1 MGIIAIINNVT
12 PAKYLARIIF
22 KSEIGRVSNSSI
34 VPVLLSSAI
43 ERMVIAGIK
52 IRKITGDKLKK
63 GIKSASAPSSKF
75 VLKEINSFLSSII
88 GYVFII
94 IYLIASGLFHWILSN
109 NANLLEGAEADLIPF
124 FNLSP
129 VIFLILIP
137 AITMRSI
144 AEERRTGT
152 IELLLTRPISDLKI
166 ILAKYFAGV
175 TLLII
180 AIIPTITYFISMY
193 YLGKPVGIIDLG
205 ATFTSYIG
213 LTLLGSVFIAIG
225 IFASSLTNSQIVAFI
240 LAMFLCWI
248 FYDGFNLLGNFSQIG
263 ELDYIIQYIGIAF
276 HYDSIKKG
284 VIEISDLLYFLSV
297 IVLFISAA
305 LVVVRTFKK

>member
-1 MGIIAIINNVT
+1 MRAL
-12 PAKYLARIIF
+12 Y
-22 KSEIGRVSNSSI
+22 
-34 VPVLLSSAI
+34 
-43 ERMVIAGIK
+43 
-52 IRKITGDKLKK
+52 
-63 GIKSASAPSSKF
+63 
-75 VLKEINSFLSSII
+75 LKEINSFLSSII

-180 AIIPTITYFISMY
+180 AIIPTICYFISMY
-193 YLGKPVGIIDLG
+193 YLGKPVGIIDIG

-213 LTLLGSVFIAIG
+213 LILLGSVFVAIG
-225 IFASSLTNSQIVAFI
+225 IFASCLTNSQIVAFI

-248 FYDGFNLLGNFSQIG
+248 FYDGFNLLGNLSPRAIDELKLTEEEQRMVYDIYVNMDNFIIG
-263 ELDYIIQYIGIAF
+263 FNTEKVENA
-276 HYDSIKKG
+276 K
-284 VIEISDLLYFLSV
+284 
-297 IVLFISAA
+297 
-305 LVVVRTFKK
+305 